1 MHHRLPHCSR
11 LRVAVLVSALWLAAP
26 ASAAPVII
34 IPPGERGI
42 GIAVGSAGGTIDLV
56 SFSVPTAQIG
66 NGVPITGDKTIY
78 LEVGTALPN
87 NTPVLLTA
95 DTVLPLA
102 DGIDNIPFSQITLLG
117 SFGTAT
123 VGGSCTSSQ
132 PGLGNFGPI
141 TLGGGAGQII
151 YSFPVNA
158 FNGQRD
164 SACSVLSFTY
174 ANTQNVAAGT
184 YSGRVRFTVTAP

>member
-1 MHHRLPHCSR
+1 MHRRLTKG
-11 LRVAVLVSALWLAAP
+11 LFATKAVVAGAVWLTVQ

-56 SFSVPTAQIG
+56 SFSVPTAQVG
-66 NGVPITGDKTIY
+66 TGVPIAGDKTIY
-78 LEVGTALPN
+78 LEVGAELPN
-87 NTPVLLTA
+87 NTPVLVTA

-102 DGIDNIPFSQITLLG
+102 AGVNTIPFSEITLLG

-151 YSFPVNA
+151 YAFPVNA

-174 ANTQNVAAGT
+174 ANTQN
-184 YSGRVRFTVTAP
+184 

>member
-1 MHHRLPHCSR
+1 MAV
-11 LRVAVLVSALWLAAP
+11 VAGLWLTAQAN
-26 ASAAPVII
+26 AAPVII

-56 SFSVPTAQIG
+56 GFSVPTAQIG
-66 NGVPITGDKTIY
+66 TGVAIPGDKTVY
-78 LEVGTALPN
+78 LEVGAQLPN

-95 DTVLPLA
+95 DSTLPLVAGA
-102 DGIDNIPFSQITLLG
+102 DSIPFSQITLLG

-151 YSFPVNA
+151 YAFAVNA

-174 ANTQNVAAGT
+174 ANTQNVAAGA
-184 YSGRVRFTVTAP
+184 YFGRVRFTVTAP